1 VSSLP
6 EDLALHGTLSAN
18 VVGFCRHL
26 RNSGL
31 GIGPDEAAE
40 ALAALSQV
48 DVGDEVQFRSALRVC
63 LAKSVREQQI
73 FDDGFHAYWRVWD
86 RAGELNRPRP
96 DDDTG
101 PAARQEAL
109 PVQLT
114 LRQWLDTG
122 DGADAEE
129 EEETAGY
136 SPMEAMTR
144 RDFAGLQPA
153 EMEDM
158 QRVVEEL
165 ARALARRLSRRR
177 RSGRRGP
184 IDLRRTLRRNLRR
197 GGELMDLAFRSRR
210 QQKLK
215 LVVLCD
221 VSRSMDLY
229 SRFLLQFLYAFAS
242 AYRRLEVFGFSTS
255 IRRLTAA
262 LREGEWSRVLDR
274 LSRHMPEWSGG
285 TRIGASLADFAENHS
300 EALVDGRTA
309 VIILSDGW
317 DTGDT
322 ETLSSAM
329 ARIRRRAFAVLWLNP
344 LMGNPGFRP
353 ETEGMRAALPHIDL
367 LAPAHNA
374 AALRDLATSLG
385 RLQRGGVMRRPYA
398 RLAEPSLD
406 SEPASEFPSES
417 RSESGARIDPD
428 VPSSARNL
436 QALAEKQTARR
447 R

>member
-1 VSSLP
+1 
-6 EDLALHGTLSAN
+6 
-18 VVGFCRHL
+18 
-26 RNSGL
+26 
-31 GIGPDEAAE
+31 
-40 ALAALSQV
+40 
-48 DVGDEVQFRSALRVC
+48 
-63 LAKSVREQQI
+63 
-73 FDDGFHAYWRVWD
+73 
-86 RAGELNRPRP
+86 
-96 DDDTG
+96 
-101 PAARQEAL
+101 
-109 PVQLT
+109 
-114 LRQWLDTG
+114 
-122 DGADAEE
+122 
-129 EEETAGY
+129 
-136 SPMEAMTR
+136 MEAMTR

-309 VIILSDGW
+309 VIILSD
-317 DTGDT
+317 
-322 ETLSSAM
+322 
-329 ARIRRRAFAVLWLNP
+329 VP
-344 LMGNPGFRP
+344 LPCCGSTP
-353 ETEGMRAALPHIDL
+353 
-367 LAPAHNA
+367 
-374 AALRDLATSLG
+374 
-385 RLQRGGVMRRPYA
+385 
-398 RLAEPSLD
+398 
-406 SEPASEFPSES
+406 
-417 RSESGARIDPD
+417 
-428 VPSSARNL
+428 
-436 QALAEKQTARR
+436 
-447 R
+447 